1 MDEPF
6 GAALRMEDHAFA
18 LGLLEF
24 FAALRGAHHGH
35 LVEGFEADHVDFGRA
50 SADGGARHVERR
62 LHFAGVGVL
71 IVTIGAGFFQS
82 RAQSHPRG
90 VESDE
95 AAADDQNLL
104 AEIDAITVVD
114 VDQVINGLD
123 HAVKLRALNL
133 QVAPFLHPDAQE
145 DRLVAF
151 VAQLL
156 QAELCR
162 ERRVVS
168 NLNAELF
175 DLGDFLVDD
184 RARQS
189 EFGDAVKHHSARL
202 IGRLEDSH
210 PITHQRQVVRASQPG
225 GAGADDGH
233 PPPSRYVLAT
243 RLQDRQI
250 AANLV
255 ALIRNAIEQLVL
267 RVGRDRFD
275 AVALGHESFQGADA
289 DGLIDLSAAAAVF
302 AGSGADAPADRSQ
315 WVRRARDEIGVF
327 VTPLRDQLH
336 VAPGVGVDRACRLT
350 GNHAFPEFDIGNDRL
365 VLEVT
370 HSFRP
375 FERSARIAKTEPQL
389 RNGRRPGLTR
399 TVRVNLAPCYSTR
412 YDSSHHLCDLCFE
425 EMTAKRAAQWW
436 GIIRGGCEDL
446 RSR

>member
-133 QVAPFLHPDAQE
+133 QVAPSLHADAQE

-156 QAELCR
+156 QAELCG
-162 ERRVVS
+162 ERRVVA
-168 NLNAELF
+168 NLDAELF
-175 DLGDFLVDD
+175 DLGDLFVDD

-233 PPPSRYVLAT
+233 PQPSRYVLAT
-243 RLQDRQI
+243 RLQDRQM

-255 ALIRNAIEQLVL
+255 ALIRNAVEQLVL
-267 RVGRDRFD
+267 RVGCDRFD
-275 AVALGHESFQGADA
+275 AVSFGHESFQCAHA
-289 DGLIDLSAAAAVF
+289 DGLIDLSPAAAVF
-302 AGSGADAPADRSQ
+302 AGRGADAPADRCQ
-315 WVRRARDEIGVF
+315 RVRRSRDEVGVF
-327 VTPLRDQLH
+327 AAPLRDQLH
-336 VAPGVGVDRACRLT
+336 IAPRVGVDRARRLA
-350 GNHAFPEFDIGNDRL
+350 GNHALPEFDVGDDRL
-365 VLEVT
+365 VHEVA
-370 HSFRP
+370 HNFRP
-375 FERSARIAKTEPQL
+375 FERFARIAKTEPQL
-389 RNGRRPGLTR
+389 RIGGRPGLTR
-399 TVRVNLAPCYSTR
+399 TARVNLAPCYSTR
-412 YDSSHHLCDLCFE
+412 YDLGHYRCDLYFE

-436 GIIRGGCEDL
+436 GIMRSRCEDL
-446 RSR
+446 PSH